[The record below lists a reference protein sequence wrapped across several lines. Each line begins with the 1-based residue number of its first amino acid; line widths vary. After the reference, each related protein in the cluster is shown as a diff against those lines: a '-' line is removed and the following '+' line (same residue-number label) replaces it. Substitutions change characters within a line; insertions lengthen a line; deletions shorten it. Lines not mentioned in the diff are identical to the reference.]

1 MTGPMVGLMKE
12 NEMKNLILVALV
24 VLLVTGCGLALHPI
38 DTDSD
43 GDADSDGD
51 TDSDG
56 DGDIDGDGDGD
67 IDGDGD
73 GDEEVLCTFY
83 RDADGDGWGN
93 PALSEEDPCGEKGG
107 WVLVAEDC
115 DDTDPTINPD
125 AEEICNGVDDDCD
138 GIPEEE
144 LDSDGNGYMVCDGD
158 CDDSDPYV
166 YPGALEICDGIDN
179 DCDEVVENGL
189 GFCYIGASSLMDDGE
204 VLYSTSGY
212 NHSYNYGAEA
222 SDGALS
228 FEGGAYSEV
237 YTEESAGN
245 RPDLVDVTEFTVAFW
260 VTLIEDVNDNTEII
274 IGRGRACLAGRLAWE
289 ILRHNVDGHC
299 LVFAYSIDGEN
310 LNWLVSSVCRAG
322 RYHIAV
328 TEAETAVRVYVNGIL
343 EVEETTYVGEIPIPP
358 DRNIRIGKGWCPIDS
373 PGGSSFNGELSN
385 ISFYPRPLSED
396 EVHDIYNSYL
406 E

>member
-1 MTGPMVGLMKE
+1 MKG
-12 NEMKNLILVALV
+12 LILVLACLF
-24 VLLVTGCGLALHPI
+24 VTGCGIVLRPI
-38 DTDSD
+38 DDVGDSD
-43 GDADSDGD
+43 GDGDIDSDGD
-51 TDSDG
+51 GDIDGDG

-245 RPDLVDVTEFTVAFW
+245 RPDLVDVTEFSVAFW
-260 VTLIEDVNDNTEII
+260 VTIREEINENTEII
-274 IGRGRACLAGRLAWE
+274 IGRGRACLSTENFSWE
-289 ILRHNVDGHC
+289 VLRHNLGGNCLIFTYSVDGISQEW
-299 LVFAYSIDGEN
+299 VGSSICG
-310 LNWLVSSVCRAG
+310 VG
-322 RYHIAV
+322 RYYYTV
-328 TEAETAVRVYVNGIL
+328 VRSNTGVQIYVNGRL
-343 EVEETTYVGEIPIPP
+343 DRVDHVAGEIDIP
-358 DRNIRIGKGWCPIDS
+358 DRPVRIGKGWCPLS
-373 PGGSSFNGELSN
+373 NPGGSSFNGELSQ